1 MKRRSRYSNLL
12 VLVLALLA
20 MTIPVSSILA
30 AEEGKLDVR
39 INIIEVEAIYDRVV
53 NRVRAVVSV
62 VDVHGKPVKGLT
74 IEDFE
79 LAEDGE
85 GMELISVEPAADV
98 MELVLVLDT
107 SGSMSYTDKSGHV
120 PIEEIK
126 KAVLALKE
134 VLGEDD
140 EVALI
145 TFSTEVVH
153 ALDFTYDHNAVI
165 NAVNA
170 MKAEGWTCL
179 YDAAYR
185 GVEKAAQRQRGRRAL
200 ILFTD
205 GFDEGE
211 GNQPCSIRTL
221 PEVVEI
227 ANTPGINVPIYTV
240 GLESKSVARRELER
254 IALETGGRSVIV
266 PTSDELSSLFVTI
279 AEQLKNQYVLTYES
293 SSSAG
298 PHEMTVKAEHG
309 ELFGDSQ
316 AKMFRNHKIPPLP
329 KIVLPR
335 DGDVVS
341 EPIEVTVET
350 LSQCAMAGTQLYLN
364 DELVSELKVDS
375 RRPKIPLD
383 PADFESGTYTMRVVV
398 FDCNDQPGEDSI
410 EVTLQ
415 AGAPPPA
422 ETEAPAATVPVAEV
436 TEVATA
442 VPAVEPTPTPALS
455 LWDKL
460 KDWWLLILALLIAL
474 VGIIAFLLLRG
485 RQRPEPAPAY
495 TPPVAPPPAPA
506 PVQEDV
512 TMDIG
517 GAPIARLIVKESLTL
532 QPGHKWNLLPQNY
545 RIGRSKNPEYE
556 IDVVIEDD
564 PVSRRHC
571 LLRHDDGYFYVTDL
585 GSRFGTTVNGR
596 PFPAEGQRLENGDE
610 IGLGTRTVV
619 VFNYLIPRAEREPA
633 IDLDA
638 TQDVGGRDRVIYKS
652 DDEITMVDD
661 RQDDLDRL
669 HGLGDGARHD
679 WD

>member
-1 MKRRSRYSNLL
+1 MRRRRYSGLF
-12 VLVLALLA
+12 VVLALALLVMLLPA
-20 MTIPVSSILA
+20 GSILA
-30 AEEGKLDVR
+30 QEGKLDVR
-39 INIIEVEAIYDRVV
+39 INIIEVEPIYDRVV

-74 IEDFE
+74 IEDFA

-107 SGSMSYTDKSGHV
+107 SGSMSYADKSGNI

-126 KAVLALKE
+126 KAVLALKD

-165 NAVNA
+165 NAANA

-185 GVEKAAQRQRGRRAL
+185 GVEKAAQRQRGRRAE

-205 GFDEGE
+205 GFDEGPDDK
-211 GNQPCSIRTL
+211 PCSIRTL
-221 PEVVEI
+221 EEVVEI

-240 GLESKSVARRELER
+240 GLESKRVARRELER
-254 IALETGGRSVIV
+254 IALETGGRSAIA
-266 PTSDELSSLFVTI
+266 PGSAELTDLFVTI

-316 AKMFRNHKIPPLP
+316 AKSFRNHKIPPVP

-335 DGDVVS
+335 EDEVVS

-350 LSQCAMAGTQLYLN
+350 LSQCAMAGTQLFLN
-364 DELVSELKVDS
+364 DKLVSDLKVDT
-375 RRPKIPLD
+375 RKPKIPLA

-398 FDCNDQPGEDSI
+398 FDCNDQPGEDAI
-410 EVTLQ
+410 NVTLQ
-415 AGAPPPA
+415 AGALPPE
-422 ETEAPAATVPVAEV
+422 ETKAPAATVPVAKE
-436 TEVATA
+436 TA
-442 VPAVEPTPTPALS
+442 VPTPTPS
-455 LWDKL
+455 WFDRL
-460 KDWWLLILALLIAL
+460 KEWWPLLLALLIAFL
-474 VGIIAFLLLRG
+474 GIMAFLLLR
-485 RQRPEPAPAY
+485 RRER
-495 TPPVAPPPAPA
+495 PAPA
-506 PVQEDV
+506 PVYTPPPVAPAPQPVREDV

-517 GAPIARLIVKESLTL
+517 GEPIARLIVKESLSL
-532 QPGHKWNLLPQNY
+532 EPGHKWSLMPQDY
-545 RIGRSKNPEYE
+545 RIGRSKNPEYSN
-556 IDVVIEDD
+556 DVVIEDD

-571 LLRHDDGYFYVTDL
+571 LIRHEDGYFYASDL
-585 GSRFGTTVNGR
+585 GSRFGTTVNGEAVPPGGR
-596 PFPAEGQRLENGDE
+596 RLENGDE
-610 IGLGTRTVV
+610 IGLGTRTIV
-619 VFNYLIPRAEREPA
+619 VFNYLIPRAKPEPVA
-633 IDLDA
+633 DLDV

-661 RQDDLDRL
+661 HEDDLDRL
-669 HGLGDGARHD
+669 QGLGDGARRSGD
-679 WD
+679 

>member
-1 MKRRSRYSNLL
+1 MMRRGRYSG
-12 VLVLALLA
+12 VLAVLALAVVVMILPA
-20 MTIPVSSILA
+20 ASILA
-30 AEEGKLDVR
+30 QEGKLDVR

-107 SGSMSYTDKSGHV
+107 SGSMSYTDRSGHV

-126 KAVLALKE
+126 KAVLALKD
-134 VLGEDD
+134 VLEEED

-165 NAVNA
+165 NAANA

-205 GFDEGE
+205 GFDEGPDDK
-211 GNQPCSIRTL
+211 PCSIRAL
-221 PEVVEI
+221 DEVVQI

-254 IALETGGRSVIV
+254 IALETGGRSVIA
-266 PTSDELSSLFVTI
+266 PTSGELSDLFVTL

-298 PHEMTVKAEHG
+298 PHEMTVKAEDG

-316 AKMFRNHKIPPLP
+316 AKSFRNHKIPPVP

-335 DGDVVS
+335 EGEVVG

-364 DELVSELKVDS
+364 DELVSELKVDT

-383 PADFESGTYTMRVVV
+383 PADFESGTYAMRVVV

-410 EVTLQ
+410 NVTLQ
-415 AGAPPPA
+415 AGAPPP
-422 ETEAPAATVPVAEV
+422 EATGPPATVPAAAE
-436 TEVATA
+436 TL
-442 VPAVEPTPTPALS
+442 VPTVPRAEPTPTPTLS
-455 LWDKL
+455 LFDRL
-460 KDWWLLILALLIAL
+460 KEWWPLLLALLIGFL
-474 VGIIAFLLLRG
+474 GIMAFLLLRR
-485 RQRPEPAPAY
+485 RQRPAPVPAY
-495 TPPVAPPPAPA
+495 APPVAPPIAVPAPA
-506 PVQEDV
+506 RDDV
-512 TMDIG
+512 TMDV
-517 GAPIARLIVKESLTL
+517 GASPIARIIVKESLTL
-532 QPGHKWNLLPQNY
+532 QPGHKWSLLPQDC
-545 RIGRSKNPEYE
+545 RIGRSENPEYNN
-556 IDVVIEDD
+556 DVVIEDD
-564 PVSRRHC
+564 PISRRHC
-571 LLRHDDGYFYVTDL
+571 LIRHVDGYFYASDL
-585 GSRFGTTVNGR
+585 GSRFGTTVNGQ
-596 PFPAEGQRLENGDE
+596 PVPPDGQRLENGDE

-619 VFNYLIPRAEREPA
+619 VFNYLIPRAEPEPVA
-633 IDLDA
+633 DLDV

-661 RQDDLDRL
+661 RPDDIDRL
-669 HGLGDGARHD
+669 HGMGDGAKRD